1 MTVRPTRPPRL
12 AMWLIERVIPPN
24 ARDAA
29 IGDLDEEF
37 EHEIVPRLG
46 AARARRWYWLQ
57 AFSLARA
64 FSTGRRRASEPHDQ
78 NVSRSDT
85 MRHDIR
91 DALRML
97 IRSPGYSAI
106 TIAVLALG
114 IGATSAIFSFVDGVL
129 LRPLPYDEPD
139 RIVWVW
145 EKPRQGLR
153 NTISTE
159 NFLDWRRGSADVFE
173 VMAAITGSGVTMAGG
188 VEPVQIPG
196 QRVSPGYFDVFGAR
210 AALGRTFSAEEGQPG
225 KDKVAVIT
233 YRLWQRQFAGDPG
246 IIGKVVTFNG
256 EPHTIIGVMPAAS
269 AFERGNIDVWRP
281 LAFRPADMTRK
292 ARWLRSVARL
302 KPGVTIDQARTRM
315 DPIATRLAHDYPDQQ
330 GDGDHDRSVCG
341 SGGQPDPPPIADC
354 PDVGG
359 RRVAARCLRQPR
371 QPCPCSG
378 NRARTR
384 GRHPSGARR
393 RTRTTLQAV
402 PPRKLDA
409 LVHRR
414 RARPGVRLRDDARTQ
429 AAAPAFLSAEGSARH
444 DRLACTAVRRRRLDS
459 HRRDLRNRTRL
470 SGRPRRSQ
478 RIDERLIAL
487 GHCGPHATTSS
498 RWIGCGGSRIGLHA
512 PCWRRTLDAKFPA
525 TAAGRSRQ
533 GSCRR
538 SSPQG

>member
-1 MTVRPTRPPRL
+1 MTDRPTRPPRL
-12 AMWLIERVIPPN
+12 ATWLIERVIPPN

-37 EHEIVPRLG
+37 EHDIVPRLG

-64 FSTGRRRASEPHDQ
+64 FSTATRRASEPHDQ
-78 NVSRSDT
+78 NRSRSDT
-85 MRHDIR
+85 MRHGIR
-91 DALRML
+91 DALRMI

-159 NFLDWRRGSADVFE
+159 NFLDWQRRSADVFQ

-188 VEPVQIPG
+188 VEPVQLPG
-196 QRVSPGYFDVFGAR
+196 QRVSPGYFEVFGAR
-210 AALGRTFSAEEGQPG
+210 AALGRTFTAEEGQPG

-233 YRLWQRQFAGDPG
+233 YKLWQREFAGDPG

-281 LAFRPADMTRK
+281 LAFRPVDMTRK

-302 KPGVTIDQARTRM
+302 KGGVTIDQARTHM
-315 DPIATRLAHDYPDQQ
+315 DTIATRLAHDYPATNKDM
-330 GDGDHDRSVCG
+330 GVTVDRFGELAVNASLRQSLIVLMW
-341 SGGQPDPPPIADC
+341 A
-354 PDVGG
+354 
-359 RRVAARCLRQPR
+359 VAALLLVACANLANLALARGTAREREVVIRAAL
-371 QPCPCSG
+371 G
-378 NRARTR
+378 AGRARLFKQFLIENLMLSFT
-384 GRHPSGARR
+384 GGAIG
-393 RTRTTLQAV
+393 L
-402 PPRKLDA
+402 
-409 LVHRR
+409 
-414 RARPGVRLRDDARTQ
+414 
-429 AAAPAFLSAEGSARH
+429 AF
-444 DRLACTAVRRRRLDS
+444 
-459 HRRDLRNRTRL
+459 
-470 SGRPRRSQ
+470 
-478 RIDERLIAL
+478 
-487 GHCGPHATTSS
+487 
-498 RWIGCGGSRIGLHA
+498 GSR
-512 PCWRRTLDAKFPA
+512 
-525 TAAGRSRQ
+525 
-533 GSCRR
+533 
-538 SSPQG
+538 